1 MTKKTSRKGKICKK
15 WTAKEDIIL
24 KGLSSND
31 DFNIFAKKYGR
42 SIGAVKQRF
51 YGKGYSLKT
60 NKRIFNNIDIGGM
73 LKDSMKQQ
81 KETKNT
87 VKPKKVVKKT
97 TKRKKYTPRWTP
109 EEELY
114 LLCNFYELSVDEA
127 KAQFNR
133 SYGAIASQ
141 LEKIIESD
149 KPEHIAMLHKATVII
164 TERKKAEQ
172 KPVKLSRKERRL
184 AKKKAKLQKRLDKM
198 GAKV

>member
-1 MTKKTSRKGKICKK
+1 MK
-15 WTAKEDIIL
+15 
-24 KGLSSND
+24 
-31 DFNIFAKKYGR
+31 IFAEHYGR

-51 YGKGYSLKT
+51 YGKFGCSLK
-60 NKRIFNNIDIGGM
+60 KNNATPSPI
-73 LKDSMKQQ
+73 KKA
-81 KETKNT
+81 

-149 KPEHIAMLHKATVII
+149 KPEHNAMLRKAAVII

-198 GAKV
+198 GGKF